1 MELLYVKLD
10 DHKWV
15 ENPEFTQAINHLI
28 QVLKKETQTNTSPP
42 AAQQPD
48 DELVVRNSEGE
59 RKLII
64 NDISF
69 LEGSGNSVVFNYI
82 SKVNPNLMLKV
93 GCGKHIKTYHNLL
106 TEHGFFRCHQ
116 SYIVN
121 LNRVKL
127 AAAERCFIITV
138 NGNRKT
144 LPISTR
150 CWKRHKLMLQ
160 SLPAE

>member
-10 DHKWV
+10 DHKLV

-28 QVLKKETQTNTSPP
+28 QVLNKEKQANTDPP
-42 AAQQPD
+42 PAQQPD
-48 DELVVRNSEGE
+48 EELVVRNSEGE
-59 RKLII
+59 TPLII
-64 NDISF
+64 KDISF

-93 GCGKHIKTYHNLL
+93 GCGKHIKTYQDLL

-121 LNRVKL
+121 LNRAKL
-127 AAAERCFIITV
+127 AASERCFVITV
-138 NGNRKT
+138 NGKCKT

-150 CWKRHKLMLQ
+150 CWKRHKQMLQ